1 MSDSLTAVVFDV
13 DGTLVDSERFGHR
26 VAFNEAFAALGL
38 PYHWDET
45 TYGELLLVPSSER
58 RLNHF
63 LTGEGLTDDL
73 RAQLV
78 RTICEEKTG
87 RLLAMI
93 ENGEIPP
100 RRGVTELLREL
111 SGAGIRLGVATAGT
125 RSWVVR
131 LLEQVF
137 PDVGFDAVVTTSD
150 VLAAK
155 PDPECYRVA
164 LERLKAPAPAVL
176 AVEDSSPGLVAATA
190 AGLRT
195 IVVSNDYTAEH
206 DTAGAA
212 LVLDGF
218 GPEARVRTDPHRL
231 RARPPID
238 LAVMRAVLA
247 GTPTPT
253 VATPDRGAMCT
264 T

>member
-1 MSDSLTAVVFDV
+1 MSDNLTAVVFDV

-45 TYGELLLVPSSER
+45 SYGQLLLVPGSER
-58 RLNHF
+58 RLDHF
-63 LTGEGLTDDL
+63 LTGEGLTDEV
-73 RAQLV
+73 RGQLV
-78 RTICEEKTG
+78 RSIYEEKTG

-93 ENGEIPP
+93 ENDEIPP
-100 RRGVTELLREL
+100 RPGVTELLREL
-111 SGAGIRLGVATAGT
+111 SAAGIRLGVATAGT

-131 LLEQVF
+131 LLEYVF

-150 VLAAK
+150 VVAGK

-164 LERLKAPAPAVL
+164 LDRLDTPASAAL
-176 AVEDSSPGLVAATA
+176 AVEDSSPGLAAATA

-195 IVVSNDYTAEH
+195 IVVSNEYTAEH
-206 DTAGAA
+206 DTTGAA

-218 GPEARVRTDPHRL
+218 EAK
-231 RARPPID
+231 ID

-247 GTPTPT
+247 GTPAP
-253 VATPDRGAMCT
+253 AAAPDKGAMCT